1 MILKGKALREKR
13 EEKEARRSKKKR
25 RSVMYAAIVAGVLIV
40 GMSIFFVYS
49 SEQAKMRG
57 QAFGK
62 AIEFVQEDLRK
73 TYHTFDSKVSMFNRG
88 DISKSDFLKFAEKH
102 EDEMEKIILRY
113 DGLQTPKLFVPA
125 VDLFKLSAQTQF
137 EADKY
142 VVEWIRS
149 GDETAHVRSIS
160 SYDQSLQYEQA
171 ALLEFNLVQRQTNP

>member
-1 MILKGKALREKR
+1 
-13 EEKEARRSKKKR
+13 
-25 RSVMYAAIVAGVLIV
+25 MYATIVVGVLIV

-88 DISKSDFLKFAEKH
+88 DISKIDFLKFAEKH
-102 EDEMEKIILRY
+102 KLEMEKIIVRY
-113 DGLQTPKLFVPA
+113 DNLQTPQPFIPA
-125 VDLFKLSAQTQF
+125 VKLFKLSAEAQF

-142 VVEWIRS
+142 IIEWIRT
-149 GDETAHVRSIS
+149 DDDTARIRSVS
-160 SYDQSLQYEQA
+160 SYEQSLQYEQA
-171 ALLEFNLVQRQTNP
+171 GLFEFNLVQRQANP